1 MPGAYNWGRAGISKA
16 AKHGYKHSEVSHP
29 PSFSEV
35 SLRSLYLGGG
45 RLVAGPLIALFLLVT
60 HHTLSHVELV
70 ERVDLA
76 QVVEGSRGE
85 EQDVGDQIT
94 TVELERHQPV
104 HGLHAFLRGT
114 EAVLAEAGGLVGFAD
129 GVLQHQRR
137 VIVDLHREARI
148 AGA

>member
-1 MPGAYNWGRAGISKA
+1 HPQPAAAGQRGQRGRADQPRGPDEDHSPAAALTKSFTEAAPLGEREAAMKA
-16 AKHGYKHSEVSHP
+16 RL
-29 PSFSEV
+29 FSEV

-85 EQDVGDQIT
+85 EQDVGDQI
-94 TVELERHQPV
+94 
-104 HGLHAFLRGT
+104 
-114 EAVLAEAGGLVGFAD
+114 
-129 GVLQHQRR
+129 
-137 VIVDLHREARI
+137 
-148 AGA
+148 

>member
-1 MPGAYNWGRAGISKA
+1 AAALTKSFTAAAPLGGREAAMKA
-16 AKHGYKHSEVSHP
+16 SLFRKVG
-29 PSFSEV
+29 
-35 SLRSLYLGGG
+35 LRSLYLGGG

-85 EQDVGDQIT
+85 EQDVGDQIP

-114 EAVLAEAGGLVGFAD
+114 EAVLAEAGGLVG
-129 GVLQHQRR
+129 
-137 VIVDLHREARI
+137 
-148 AGA
+148 